1 MGHLLCIWNCTRHR
15 LIVCSVL
22 VCTAKENVWRKVFC
36 AWFQPG
42 RPCSCK
48 TNSLSLMGGSGAGWE
63 GTAILH
69 HGSYIRVGCL
79 QFVFSIVDQASQEL
93 LPPPRVKPPEQM
105 SLLKTHLK
113 AAQWYLPP
121 PPPPPLFLLFV
132 NFVMKRCS
140 LLSGLRQQLSV
151 FRDRVIHWA
160 AQVDWGVGIRCV
172 KKGWTGFVR
181 INRLIETIFMG
192 LMLNAVARFLVL
204 LSVCL
209 HLNIYIFC
217 WGILYL

>member
-1 MGHLLCIWNCTRHR
+1 MLGSEWDIFYVFGTVLATVSSCA
-15 LIVCSVL
+15 VL
-22 VCTAKENVWRKVFC
+22 VCTTKGHVWRKVFC

-121 PPPPPLFLLFV
+121 PHPTSVPFIHELCHETVFFV
-132 NFVMKRCS
+132 
-140 LLSGLRQQLSV
+140 
-151 FRDRVIHWA
+151 
-160 AQVDWGVGIRCV
+160 
-172 KKGWTGFVR
+172 VR
-181 INRLIETIFMG
+181 
-192 LMLNAVARFLVL
+192 A
-204 LSVCL
+204 
-209 HLNIYIFC
+209 
-217 WGILYL
+217 